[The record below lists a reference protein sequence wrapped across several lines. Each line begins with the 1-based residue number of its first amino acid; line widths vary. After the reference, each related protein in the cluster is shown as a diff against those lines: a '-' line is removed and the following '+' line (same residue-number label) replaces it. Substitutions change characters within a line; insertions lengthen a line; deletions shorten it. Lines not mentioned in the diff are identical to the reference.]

1 MTEDN
6 LLKALADTTAE
17 VVRLRSENKVL
28 IARIKE
34 LEHERFLDKAEVI
47 ERRRQIQRLEEKYD
61 L

>member
-17 VVRLRSENKVL
+17 VVKLRSENKVL
-28 IARIKE
+28 VARIKE

-61 L
+61 I

>member
-28 IARIKE
+28 VARIKE

-61 L
+61 N

>member
-17 VVRLRSENKVL
+17 VVKLRAENKVL

-47 ERRRQIQRLEEKYD
+47 ERRRQIQRLEEQYD
-61 L
+61 I

>member
-28 IARIKE
+28 VARIKE

-61 L
+61 I

>member
-28 IARIKE
+28 VARIKE

-61 L
+61 Q

>member
-6 LLKALADTTAE
+6 LLKTLADTTAE
-17 VVRLRSENKVL
+17 VVKLRAENKVL

-61 L
+61 N

>member
-17 VVRLRSENKVL
+17 VVKLRAENKVL
-28 IARIKE
+28 VARIKE

-47 ERRRQIQRLEEKYD
+47 KRRRQIQRLEEKYD
-61 L
+61 I

>member
-17 VVRLRSENKVL
+17 VVKLRSENKVL

-61 L
+61 I

>member
-17 VVRLRSENKVL
+17 VVKLRAENKVL
-28 IARIKE
+28 VARIKE

-61 L
+61 F

>member
-17 VVRLRSENKVL
+17 VVKLRAENKVL
-28 IARIKE
+28 VARIKE

-47 ERRRQIQRLEEKYD
+47 ERRRQIQRLEEQYD
-61 L
+61 I